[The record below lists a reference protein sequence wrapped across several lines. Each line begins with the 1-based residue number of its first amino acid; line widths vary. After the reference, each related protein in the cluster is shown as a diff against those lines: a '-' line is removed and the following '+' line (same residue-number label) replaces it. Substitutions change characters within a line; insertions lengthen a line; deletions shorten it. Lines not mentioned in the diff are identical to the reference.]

1 MDHYKIKISA
11 QPKTSRSRSKMEREH
26 YAGQHRGRRMTRL
39 YPRLTDPVSGS
50 ARQSTRGRMAGM
62 NFVTRA
68 DREAV
73 LPQLEVKGGAAPSTR
88 TADGARWT
96 STQGKARRVS
106 HG

>member
-1 MDHYKIKISA
+1 MDRYKIEISA
-11 QPKTSRSRSKMEREH
+11 QPKTSRSKMERES
-26 YAGQHRGRRMTRL
+26 YADRGRRMTRL

-68 DREAV
+68 DRETV

-96 STQGKARRVS
+96 STQRKARRVS